1 MYGAVI
7 SLRNFLYDLNILPAK
22 KVDAFVISVGNLSTG
37 GTGKTPMVL
46 SLIESLSSREKKTAV
61 LSRGY
66 GRAGSGPKFYGPST
80 PIGDWRESGD
90 EPLLIKNRISAV
102 TLVIDSVRYRG
113 AATAVAEGRCEIIIL
128 DDCFQHRGIHRDL
141 DIVIVDTD
149 EKLKNRLLL
158 PIGRLREPLN
168 SLRRA
173 DVVVVM
179 GEETEAKSF
188 RKYLRKDAVL
198 CGGLKEADKIIN
210 IRTGEE
216 IDLSRLK
223 RTGITAFCGI
233 GNPEGFRDLL
243 NSFQPKNLS
252 FLPFPDHHIYTASDF
267 DKIRSQHAASNSQL
281 LLTTEKDSI
290 KLPSNFL
297 DETDVYFLR
306 IKFSLT
312 WGKES
317 FDTLLNNVLLSSE
330 L

>member
-1 MYGAVI
+1 MYRSVI
-7 SLRNFLYDLNILPAK
+7 FLRNFLYDVNVLPAK

-37 GTGKTPMVL
+37 GTGKTPLVL
-46 SLIESLSSREKKTAV
+46 SLIESLSSQGKIPAV

-66 GRAGSGPKFYGPST
+66 GRTGSGPKFYGPST
-80 PIGDWRESGD
+80 PISDWRESGD
-90 EPLLIKNRISAV
+90 EPFLIKNRIGEV

-113 AATAVAEGRCEIIIL
+113 AMAAVDNGQSEIIIL
-128 DDCFQHRGIHRDL
+128 DDGFQHRGIHRNL
-141 DIVIVDTD
+141 DIVIVDTN

-188 RKYLRKDAVL
+188 RKYLRKDAVI
-198 CGGLKEADKIIN
+198 CGGLKEADKMIN
-210 IRTGEE
+210 IQTGEE
-216 IDLSRLK
+216 IGFSRLK
-223 RTGITAFCGI
+223 GAGLTAFCGI
-233 GNPEGFRDLL
+233 GNPESFRDLL
-243 NSFQPKNLS
+243 TSFQPKNVS
-252 FLPFPDHHIYTASDF
+252 FLSFPDHHAYTTSDF
-267 DKIRSQHAASNSQL
+267 DRIKSQHAASNSEF

-297 DETDVYFLR
+297 GETDVYYLR

-317 FDTLLNNVLLSSE
+317 FDTLLNSLLLSG
-330 L
+330 

>member
-1 MYGAVI
+1 
-7 SLRNFLYDLNILPAK
+7 
-22 KVDAFVISVGNLSTG
+22 VISVGNLSTG

-46 SLIESLSSREKKTAV
+46 SLIESLSSHGKKQAV

-80 PIGDWRESGD
+80 SISDWRESGD
-90 EPLLIKNRISAV
+90 EPFLIKNRISEV

-113 AATAVAEGRCEIIIL
+113 AATAVDEGRSEIIIL
-128 DDCFQHRGIHRDL
+128 DDGFQHRGIHRNL
-141 DIVIVDTD
+141 DIVIVDTN

-158 PIGRLREPLN
+158 PIGLLREPLN

-179 GEETEAKSF
+179 GEETDAKSF

-210 IRTGEE
+210 IQTGEE
-216 IDLSRLK
+216 IDFSRY
-223 RTGITAFCGI
+223 
-233 GNPEGFRDLL
+233 PEGFRNLL

-252 FLPFPDHHIYTASDF
+252 FLPFPDHHAYTSSDF
-267 DKIRSQHAASNSQL
+267 DRIKSQHAASNSQL

-306 IKFSLT
+306 IKFILT

-317 FDTLLNNVLLSSE
+317 FETLLNDLLLSAE

>member
-1 MYGAVI
+1 M
-7 SLRNFLYDLNILPAK
+7 
-22 KVDAFVISVGNLSTG
+22 ISVGNLSTG
-37 GTGKTPMVL
+37 GTGKTPLVL
-46 SLIESLSSREKKTAV
+46 SLIESLSSRGKIPAV

-80 PIGDWRESGD
+80 SISDWRESGD
-90 EPLLIKNRISAV
+90 EPFLIKKRIGEV

-113 AATAVAEGRCEIIIL
+113 AMAAVDNGRAEIIIL
-128 DDCFQHRGIHRDL
+128 DDGFQHRGIHRNL
-141 DIVIVDTD
+141 DIVIVDTN
-149 EKLKNRLLL
+149 EKLKNRLL

-179 GEETEAKSF
+179 GEEAEAKSF

-198 CGGLKEADKIIN
+198 CGGLKEADKMIN
-210 IRTGEE
+210 MQTGEE
-216 IDLSRLK
+216 IGFSRLK
-223 RTGITAFCGI
+223 GAGITAFCGI
-233 GNPEGFRDLL
+233 GNPESFRDLL
-243 NSFQPKNLS
+243 TSLQPKNVS
-252 FLPFPDHHIYTASDF
+252 FLSFPDHHAYTTSDI
-267 DKIRSQHAASNSQL
+267 DRIRSQHATSNSQF

-297 DETDVYFLR
+297 VETDVYYLR

-317 FDTLLNNVLLSSE
+317 FDTLLNNLLLSG
-330 L
+330 

>member
-1 MYGAVI
+1 
-7 SLRNFLYDLNILPAK
+7 
-22 KVDAFVISVGNLSTG
+22 
-37 GTGKTPMVL
+37 MVL
-46 SLIESLSSREKKTAV
+46 SLIESLSSHGKKQAV

-80 PIGDWRESGD
+80 SISDWRESGD
-90 EPLLIKNRISAV
+90 EPFLIKNGIGEV

-113 AATAVAEGRCEIIIL
+113 AATAVDEGRSEIIIL
-128 DDCFQHRGIHRDL
+128 DDGFQHRGIHRNL
-141 DIVIVDTD
+141 DIVIVDTN

-158 PIGRLREPLN
+158 PIGLLREPLN

-179 GEETEAKSF
+179 GEETDAKSF

-210 IRTGEE
+210 IQTGEE
-216 IDLSRLK
+216 IDFSRLEG
-223 RTGITAFCGI
+223 TGITAFCGI
-233 GNPEGFRDLL
+233 GNPEGFRNLL
-243 NSFQPKNLS
+243 NSFKPKNLS
-252 FLPFPDHHIYTASDF
+252 FLPFPDHHAYTSSDF
-267 DKIRSQHAASNSQL
+267 DRIKSQHAASNSQL

-306 IKFSLT
+306 IKFILT

-317 FDTLLNNVLLSSE
+317 FETLLNDLLLSAE